1 MTEQILSLLLYLI
14 LILTAFW
21 FISPQKKPRS
31 HPAYHIACLLED
43 APESSLNGQSYPWA
57 TPLATPIAC
66 TVPQVWRG
74 FYQQSLAKPDINYW
88 QWRNQPENERVC
100 RELSEL
106 FQLDSPRGYSQE
118 ILQSLAFAKD
128 PFYHP
133 WLDLKAIANGN
144 YSTLATDKL
153 AYGRFAQ
160 REFRI
165 HRRMREEFRQWHL
178 QACQKLGKER
188 VKSVYRVCYGA
199 DWQLIAQILYPSPR
213 SLAVMIMESSNPVW
227 WRVLGITPFSTTGR
241 IENNYKTLLRYWHPD
256 RNSHPNATEVTAHL
270 NRAYDCYQS
279 FQQMS
284 SQDNAPLWTKIRR
297 WIP

>member
-21 FISPQKKPRS
+21 FITPQKKPRS
-31 HPAYHIACLLED
+31 HPAYHLACLLED
-43 APESSLNGQSYPWA
+43 APESSLKGQFYSWA

-66 TVPQVWRG
+66 TVPQVWRS

-88 QWRNQPENERVC
+88 QWGNQPENERVC
-100 RELSEL
+100 RELGEL
-106 FQLDSPRGYSQE
+106 FRLDSPRGYSQE
-118 ILQSLAFAKD
+118 ILQSLPLAKD

-160 REFRI
+160 REFRT

-188 VKSVYRVCYGA
+188 VKAVYRVCYGA

-213 SLAVMIMESSNPVW
+213 SLAVMIMESPNPIW

-279 FQQMS
+279 FQEMS